1 MSVRFFGAVF
11 IFASCGAFGFLKAAS
26 CRREER
32 CLSQLLRLLDLM
44 QNELEYRLSPLPQI
58 CANAA
63 REANGC
69 LQKVFWALS
78 QELENQIAPDASS
91 CMAAALASVK
101 DLPPQVFKALIALGN
116 SFGKYDLQGQL
127 NEISAIKQQYL
138 ALLEKMRENQDL
150 RLRSYR
156 TLGLCIGAGL
166 AILLF

>member
-1 MSVRFFGAVF
+1 MSVRFLGAF
-11 IFASCGAFGFLKAAS
+11 ITFAACGAFGFLKAAS

-44 QNELEYRLSPLPQI
+44 QNELEYRLSPLPEI

-63 REANGC
+63 KEATGC
-69 LQKVFWALS
+69 LQKVFLALS

-101 DLPPQVFKALIALGN
+101 DIPPLVHTALIALGN

-138 ALLEKMRENQDL
+138 TLVQKIRENQDI

-166 AILLF
+166 AILFF